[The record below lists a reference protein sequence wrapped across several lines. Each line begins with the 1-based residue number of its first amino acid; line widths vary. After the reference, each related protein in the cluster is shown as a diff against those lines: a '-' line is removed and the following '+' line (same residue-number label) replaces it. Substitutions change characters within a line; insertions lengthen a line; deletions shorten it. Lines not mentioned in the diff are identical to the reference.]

1 LKKEYDKDP
10 NDWSVI
16 GSKDDQGNTD
26 TFITKKPNAYW
37 LKSKMLSPY
46 SSLTMGTIIRNIDRD
61 IEEEVSKG
69 KTLSP
74 DEMFRLF
81 GMVVPIKKD
90 KNIVAAGI
98 EKYSQQQ
105 GNYLKKIVGERN
117 SNLEFQM
124 AKRIDE
130 EFTKKHPQR
139 KNLELSSSLLF
150 MIGNFE
156 EYFDELLINSAIRAF
171 IFSGPGFPSSVL
183 ANSFIMGTFKS
194 ST

>member
-1 LKKEYDKDP
+1 MTNNEDEEDYHGVAPIKPIIKKLKKEYDKDR
-10 NDWSVI
+10 NDWRVI
-16 GSKDDQGNTD
+16 GSRDDQGNTD

-46 SSLTMGTIIRNIDRD
+46 SSLTMGTIVRNIDRD
-61 IEEEVSKG
+61 IEEEVRKG

-90 KNIVAAGI
+90 QNIVAAGI
-98 EKYSQQQ
+98 EKYSQQH
-105 GNYLKKIVGERN
+105 GNYLKKIIGERD
-117 SNLEFQM
+117 SNLEYQM

-139 KNLELSSSLLF
+139 KNLY
-150 MIGNFE
+150 I
-156 EYFDELLINSAIRAF
+156 
-171 IFSGPGFPSSVL
+171 
-183 ANSFIMGTFKS
+183 
-194 ST
+194 